1 MTKRTKNK
9 KIENRQFGVILEDID
24 SKIDF
29 LVEGHQ
35 ALDKKIDK
43 VDSNLNG
50 KIDSFKTEMDYKF
63 ETVFEKFNEVDKR
76 FDEVDKRFEK
86 VDKRF
91 DEVDKR
97 FEKVDEQF
105 KQDGAQFDEVK
116 DELRVIR
123 NELKE
128 KVSRD
133 EFVLLEKRVLKLE
146 KARG

>member
-43 VDSNLNG
+43 VDSNLNS

-63 ETVFEKFNEVDKR
+63 ETVFEKFN
-76 FDEVDKRFEK
+76 K

-105 KQDGAQFDEVK
+105 KQVGAQFDEVK

-133 EFVLLEKRVLKLE
+133 EFVLLEKRGL
-146 KARG
+146 

>member
-43 VDSNLNG
+43 VDSNLNS
-50 KIDSFKTEMDYKF
+50 KIDSLKTEMDYKF

-76 FDEVDKRFEK
+76 F
-86 VDKRF
+86 
-91 DEVDKR
+91 
-97 FEKVDEQF
+97 EKVDEQF
-105 KQDGAQFDEVK
+105 KQVGAQFDEVK